1 MTLDTNPT
9 SPVQTSASPV
19 EVARALFDA
28 LAKRDVDAVLALDT
42 DDAVGDV
49 VAVGEFPGKPAIRRF
64 LDEVFTAFPD
74 YMLAVDRVI
83 GDDSGAVVQ
92 WHATGTFS
100 GGKFQGIE
108 PTGKSVEIRGVD
120 VVDVRAGR
128 VVRDTMYYDG
138 ASLAR
143 QIGMLPRSG
152 SRTDKVALSVFNTL
166 TRLRQRRRRRSNA

>member
-1 MTLDTNPT
+1 MTLDTNPMSAAPT
-9 SPVQTSASPV
+9 SGSPVD
-19 EVARALFDA
+19 VARALFDA

-49 VAVGEFPGKPAIRRF
+49 VAVGEFRGKPAIRRF
-64 LDEVFTAFPD
+64 LEEVFTAFPD
-74 YMLAVDRVI
+74 YMLTVDRVI
-83 GDDSGAVVQ
+83 GDHSGAVVQ

-108 PTGKSVEIRGVD
+108 PTGKRVGIRGVD
-120 VVDVRAGR
+120 VVDVVAGR

-143 QIGMLPRSG
+143 QIGMLPQSG
-152 SRTDKVALSVFNTL
+152 SPTEKAALSVLNL
-166 TRLRQRRRRRSNA
+166 ITRLRQRR

>member
-1 MTLDTNPT
+1 MASTPT
-9 SPVQTSASPV
+9 SPVPTSASPV

-49 VAVGEFPGKPAIRRF
+49 VAIQEFRGKPAIRRF

-74 YMLAVDRVI
+74 YKLTVDRVI

-100 GGKFQGIE
+100 GGQFQRIA
-108 PTGKSVEIRGVD
+108 PTGKGVEVRGVD

-128 VVRDTMYYDG
+128 VARDTMYYDG

-143 QIGMLPRSG
+143 QIGMLPRGG
-152 SRTDKVALSVFNTL
+152 SRTDKAALSVFNIV
-166 TRLRQRRRRRSNA
+166 TRLRQRRPRRSNA